1 MDAKTL
7 RNFIISG
14 ARSTEFELDNGVLF
28 KIMIDKR
35 IDIDGEYSISVSI
48 TVCKDNDKLADVISG
63 YCLFVEQAYDTAIND
78 LYIDLK
84 QKEAHYRDI
93 KEYSKYLLTEEIN
106 L

>member
-7 RNFIISG
+7 RNFIMSG
-14 ARSTEFELDNGVLF
+14 ARSTEFELDNNTLF

-35 IDIDGEYSISVSI
+35 IDINGEYFTSVSI

-63 YCLFVEQAYDTAIND
+63 YYLSVEQAYDVAIND
-78 LYIDLK
+78 LYISLK
-84 QKEAHYRDI
+84 QKEVDYRDM
-93 KEYSKYLLTEEIN
+93 KEYSKYLLTEETN